1 MNFLIGKISS
11 FIRLLKSDGLF
22 SITDIKACFDTILNR
37 KRKKSDAP
45 WSCFPARRQITSGK
59 RTKSELTAGRKVK
72 LLLLLYLYEA
82 DIHVVL
88 SI

>member
-1 MNFLIGKISS
+1 MNLLIGKISS
-11 FIRLLKSDGLF
+11 FIRLLESDGLF
-22 SITDIKACFDTILNR
+22 SITDIKACFDIILYR
-37 KRKKSDAP
+37 KLKKSDAP
-45 WSCFPARRQITSGK
+45 WPCFPARRQITSGK

-72 LLLLLYLYEA
+72 LLLFLYLYEA